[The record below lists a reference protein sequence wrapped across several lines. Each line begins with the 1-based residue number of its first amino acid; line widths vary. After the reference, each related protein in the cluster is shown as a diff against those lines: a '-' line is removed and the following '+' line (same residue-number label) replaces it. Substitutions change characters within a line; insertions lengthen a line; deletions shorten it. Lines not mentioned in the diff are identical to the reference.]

1 MDGQRIGLMG
11 VSKGAEAAPLAATY
25 GEDIR
30 AVVAHKPSAVVAHKP
45 SSVVWLGLP
54 ANRADS
60 FRGPK
65 SSWTK
70 DGRPQ
75 PAVAR

>member
-1 MDGQRIGLMG
+1 VDGQRIGLMG

-30 AVVAHKPSAVVAHKP
+30 A
-45 SSVVWLGLP
+45 VVWLGLP

>member
-1 MDGQRIGLMG
+1 VDGQRIGLMG

-30 AVVAHKPSAVVAHKP
+30 AVVAHKPSAVV
-45 SSVVWLGLP
+45 WLGLP